1 MLDIELFRT
10 NPKVIK
16 ESQKRRGKPIEL
28 VDEVIKSDEIW
39 RATLRTVED
48 LRAEKNKLAIEIGE
62 FMKAKKDASGKIKR
76 SKELVRELEDLE
88 KNVDG
93 FKQTRDNALKQV
105 PNILEK
111 EVPQGNTDEDNVE
124 IRHWGKIP
132 KFSFKPKDHIDIGKD
147 LDLFD
152 TEKAG
157 ELAGS
162 RFYFLRNELVKLDLA
177 IALYAID
184 TLIDEGYTPIMP
196 PNMIKYKVLEG
207 AGYFPGSEEDT
218 YKIEGEDLYL
228 IGTSEQVMCAL
239 HSNETLEEKDLPK
252 YYAGFSP
259 CYRTEAGSHG
269 RDTKGIFRVHQFE
282 KVEQVKLCLPENS
295 KKEHL
300 HLIKTAEKLFQGLEI
315 PYRIVD
321 ICTADMGYN
330 AAARKFDLEVWLPGQ
345 GKYRE
350 AVSASNCTDYQA
362 RRLNTKV
369 RRKDGTVQVVHT
381 LNSTAIAIERCMIA
395 ILENFQQKDGSIK
408 IPKVL
413 WKYTGFKEIK
423 PKKKK

>member
-1 MLDIELFRT
+1 
-10 NPKVIK
+10 
-16 ESQKRRGKPIEL
+16 
-28 VDEVIKSDEIW
+28 
-39 RATLRTVED
+39 
-48 LRAEKNKLAIEIGE
+48 
-62 FMKAKKDASGKIKR
+62 
-76 SKELVRELEDLE
+76 
-88 KNVDG
+88 
-93 FKQTRDNALKQV
+93 
-105 PNILEK
+105 
-111 EVPQGNTDEDNVE
+111 
-124 IRHWGKIP
+124 
-132 KFSFKPKDHIDIGKD
+132 
-147 LDLFD
+147 
-152 TEKAG
+152 
-157 ELAGS
+157 
-162 RFYFLRNELVKLDLA
+162 
-177 IALYAID
+177 
-184 TLIDEGYTPIMP
+184 
-196 PNMIKYKVLEG
+196 
-207 AGYFPGSEEDT
+207 
-218 YKIEGEDLYL
+218 
-228 IGTSEQVMCAL
+228 
-239 HSNETLEEKDLPK
+239 
-252 YYAGFSP
+252 
-259 CYRTEAGSHG
+259 
-269 RDTKGIFRVHQFE
+269 
-282 KVEQVKLCLPENS
+282 VKLCLPENS

-300 HLIKTAEKLFQGLEI
+300 HLIKTAEKLFQGLKI